1 MQHQDTAIETLANN
15 AAKDTVENIAGDSM
29 RHSTVE
35 SQGLLESDPA
45 FRTPE
50 TVVRTV
56 ARTVIFDFDGTI
68 ADSLEVALRV
78 VNSLA
83 KDFGLPLVTHETID
97 RWHDLSSKEILK
109 EIRLPFFRLPLMI
122 RRFKREL
129 NREIP
134 NLKPFEGMNEA
145 LHTLKAQGCR
155 LGIVSSN
162 SEENIRGFLAAQD
175 MSYLFDFVVSC
186 PRVMG
191 KDKALKKVMKQYH
204 LHPETVLYVGDET
217 RDVDAAKRSNVRS
230 AAVSWGF
237 NSIKVLAQHRP
248 DFVLT
253 EPHQLSQVVVRF

>member
-1 MQHQDTAIETLANN
+1 MQHQDTVAI
-15 AAKDTVENIAGDSM
+15 DTPVEDP
-29 RHSTVE
+29 RVDT
-35 SQGLLESDPA
+35 QGLLDVG
-45 FRTPE
+45 T
-50 TVVRTV
+50 THRTV
-56 ARTVIFDFDGTI
+56 DRTVIFDFDGTI
-68 ADSLEVALRV
+68 ADSLDVALRV

-83 KDFGLPLVTHETID
+83 KDFGLPLVTHATID

-109 EIRLPFFRLPLMI
+109 EIKLPFFRLPLMI

-134 NLKPFEGMNEA
+134 SLKPFDGMNEA

-162 SEENIRGFLAAQD
+162 SEENIRAFLAAQN
-175 MSYLFDFVVSC
+175 MSHLFDFVVSC
-186 PRVMG
+186 SRIMG
-191 KDKALKKVMKQYH
+191 KDKALKKLMKQYH

-237 NSIKVLAQHRP
+237 NSVKVLAQHRP

-253 EPHQLSQVVVRF
+253 EPRQLSQVVVRF